1 MPQRTPTPS
10 RPGFTLLELL
20 IVIGIITLLVGVLL
34 AVGLRAIRS
43 QDERATRNLLF
54 TLDRAMSEYILVAG
68 SIPKYNPQAFSR
80 VPGPDL
86 LDPNDGLNI
95 ISSND
100 AFLAY
105 PDGSTVRHPIRPDAS
120 VFIRQVTGYGEVD
133 AIIRGIPERYL
144 VSTITGPESDP
155 VAGDPSPSVVDAW
168 AIVDALWPAPHPIA
182 RQQLVYYVHPDN
194 ELAQD
199 LFGRCIN
206 GRPYFMSAGPDRR
219 YGLTS
224 EFADQGLSAAAEREA
239 ALKALED
246 NIYSY
251 TPGPVKKDM
260 SQR

>member
-1 MPQRTPTPS
+1 MTHRRTTRS
-10 RPGFTLLELL
+10 RSGFTLLELL

-43 QDERATRNLLF
+43 QDERATKNVLIS
-54 TLDRAMSEYILVAG
+54 LDRALSEYILVAG
-68 SIPKYNPQAFSR
+68 SIPKYNPLAYSR

-95 ISSND
+95 ATSD
-100 AFLAY
+100 RAFLAY
-105 PDGSTVRHPIRPDAS
+105 PVGSTVRHPIRPDAA
-120 VFIRQVTGYGEVD
+120 VFTKQVSGYGEVD
-133 AIIRGIPERYL
+133 AIIRGIPERFL
-144 VSTITGPESDP
+144 VSTVTGPESDP
-155 VAGDPSPSVVDAW
+155 VAGDPSPSVIDAW

-182 RQQLVYYVHPDN
+182 RQQLIYYVHPEN

-199 LFGRCIN
+199 LYGRCVN

-224 EFADQGLSAAAEREA
+224 EFADQNLSAAAEREA